1 MSCEEIKLLLEAQRS
16 TGLGFAPL
24 AKKKEVI
31 HRSHNV

>member
-24 AKKKEVI
+24 AEKKCD
-31 HRSHNV
+31 S